1 MAPAGPAAEFDK
13 MKLTL
18 EALAQAV
25 IDQMQ
30 RLELASV
37 RGDQAEL
44 KRIVALDKDID
55 DLELTIDR
63 LCLSFMEMRAPIG
76 PDFRFVV
83 GAADIARSMERIGD
97 CIEYVA
103 RYVAENPKMA
113 QEFPRGWTIITD
125 MMDKCLS
132 ILQMIQRA
140 WTRSDAKA
148 ARSIPAHDDEVD
160 ALQKKMYAQINTDV
174 RSGEVDVGVGMIAML
189 IVNKLE
195 SLADVACHIAES
207 IVYVILAKQIRH
219 SKAEERL
226 NR

>member
-1 MAPAGPAAEFDK
+1 MAAGPAAEFDK

-18 EALAQAV
+18 EALAAAV
-25 IDQMQ
+25 IEQMQ
-30 RLELASV
+30 RLEKAAAD
-37 RGDQAEL
+37 GDQAEL
-44 KRIVALDKDID
+44 KRIVDKDKDID

-113 QEFPRGWTIITD
+113 QEFPKGWPIITD
-125 MMDKCLS
+125 MMDKCLA
-132 ILQMIQRA
+132 ILIMIQRSWA
-140 WTRSDAKA
+140 RSDAKA
-148 ARSIPAHDDEVD
+148 AKAIPAHDDDVD
-160 ALQKKMYAQINTDV
+160 ALQKKMYAQIKTDV
-174 RSGEVDVGVGMIAML
+174 RSGAVDVGAAMIAML

-219 SKAEERL
+219 SKSEQRL
-226 NR
+226 